1 MQQYFVPAFFIV
13 LATLFLLMVYLVQR
27 KQTRV
32 DAIRSKYY
40 SRHHMMQSV
49 QHQNQTNPTQSGFR
63 VLYERRAGA
72 DRRVR
77 QERRQNLRMGAGTE
91 RRQTPGRRKEDLLW
105 VKDTETTPTT
115 D

>member
-40 SRHHMMQSV
+40 SRHHMMHSM
-49 QHQNQTNPTQSGFR
+49 QHPNQRNSPQSGYQ
-63 VLYERRAGA
+63 VLYERRAGT
-72 DRRVR
+72 DRRVT
-77 QERRQNLRMGAGTE
+77 QERRQNLRMGEGTE
-91 RRQTPGRRKEDLLW
+91 RRQTPGRRKGDLLW
-105 VKDTETTPTT
+105 VKDPAPKTH
-115 D
+115 